1 MIYNDDCFN
10 IFKLIVSKSVD
21 LVVVDLPYGQ
31 TACAWD
37 NKIDLKEMWKELKRI
52 GKVNC
57 IYVFFTTTKYGI
69 ELINSNI
76 NGFRYDLVWEKAN
89 SVGFLNANNQPLRQ
103 HEMIYV
109 FNSGIPISDVDI
121 KYNKELREY
130 AEKLNKYINKSRK
143 QLKEELGNGCTEHF
157 LGSYNS
163 TQFYLP
169 SLITYNKLIKLYEIE
184 KMDGF
189 MTYEDMKKKQET
201 VKTTEM
207 TYNPQKTIGKPY
219 KTQGQGDSKGA
230 ELYGTV
236 KRIPIDNKGDR
247 YPTSIIKGHNTDE
260 KVHPTQ
266 KPVSICEWLIK
277 TYSNEGDLVLDFTMG
292 SGTTIISCI
301 NTNRKYIGIEKD
313 KEIFKIAENR
323 INEHLKMFKPKKK
336 VVITKKTV

>member
-10 IFKLIVSKSVD
+10 IFKLMVSKSVD

-31 TACAWD
+31 TQCAWD
-37 NKIDLKEMWKELKRI
+37 IKIDLKEMWKELKRI

-57 IYVFFTTTKYGI
+57 IYVFFTTTKYGN

-76 NGFRYDLVWEKAN
+76 NGFQYDLVWEKAN
-89 SVGFLNANNQPLRQ
+89 SVGFLRANDQPLRQ

-109 FNSGIPISDVDI
+109 FKSGIPISDVNI
-121 KYNKELREY
+121 EYNKELREY

-163 TQFYLP
+163 TQFSLP

-189 MTYEDMKKKQET
+189 MTYEDMRKKRET
-201 VKTTEM
+201 VKTIKQ

-219 KTQGQGDSKGA
+219 KAPGGRYVQ
-230 ELYGTV
+230 LYDKINTGV
-236 KRIPIDNKGDR
+236 DNKGDR
-247 YPTSIIKGHNTDE
+247 HPTSIIKGHNTDE
-260 KVHPTQ
+260 KLHPTQ

-277 TYSNEGDLVLDFTMG
+277 TYSNEGDMVLDFTIG
-292 SGTTIISCI
+292 SGSTIIACI

-313 KEIFKIAENR
+313 KEIFKIANDR
-323 INEHLKMFKPKKK
+323 INEHLHLNMFKPKKK